1 MKRSAK
7 ESWQYFKEKAI
18 EVKTSPKGLKFTST
32 VVKEGYQYT
41 CSITLKGPDKSIPK
55 QLNKYKKELK
65 HCSNGAELAVA
76 WETIDYIETG
86 LGLKEA

>member
-7 ESWQYFKEKAI
+7 ESWHYFKEKAI
-18 EVKTSPKGLKFTST
+18 EVKTSSKGLRFTST
-32 VVKEGYQYT
+32 VEKEGYQYT
-41 CSITLKGPDKSIPK
+41 CSITLSGPDRTIPK

-65 HCSNGAELAVA
+65 HCSNGAELDVA
-76 WETIDYIETG
+76 WETIDCIEKG

>member
-1 MKRSAK
+1 MKRSTK
-7 ESWQYFKEKAI
+7 DSWHYFKEKAI

-32 VVKEGYQYT
+32 VVKEGYKYT
-41 CSITLKGPDKSIPK
+41 CSITLKGPDASVPK

-65 HCSNGAELAVA
+65 HCSYGTELAVA
-76 WETIDYIETG
+76 WETIDCIETG